1 MATLLE
7 ASEIESALGSLPG
20 WSYADGGLTLTAQL
34 DSFRDA
40 LNAVAAVGDAAE
52 LRDHHPDIDIR
63 WRTVT
68 FVCSSHSDGGVTAK
82 DVELAKEI
90 SSLL

>member
-1 MATLLE
+1 M
-7 ASEIESALGSLPG
+7 
-20 WSYADGGLTLTAQL
+20 
-34 DSFRDA
+34 
-40 LNAVAAVGDAAE
+40 AAVGDAAE

-90 SSLL
+90 SRLL

>member
-7 ASEIESALGSLPG
+7 VPQIESALQSLPG
-20 WSYADGGLTLTAQL
+20 WTYAEGSLSLTAQL
-34 DSFRDA
+34 DSFREA
-40 LNAVAAVGDAAE
+40 LNAVAAVGDVAE
-52 LRDHHPDIDIR
+52 RRDHHPDIDIR

-82 DVELAKEI
+82 DVALAQEI
-90 SSLL
+90 SRLL